1 MGSKVEYVESS
12 HMYATNYVR
21 NSKAIGVL
29 WGVFSICYAII
40 VAVAFATP
48 EWLGDPAAVASDHSA
63 RFGLFA
69 RCYYRTGAEGGP
81 DCQGG
86 LDELTSLP
94 TVAWQLAAVLVAL
107 AALFAL
113 LAVAAMLLFF
123 FLPATA
129 VFRSAAWIQLFSAL
143 TLTAGVAAY
152 PAGWDA
158 PEVKLTCGT
167 AAGLYEPGGC
177 RLRWAF
183 LLAAVGCLDAA
194 VLAALAFIL
203 AARHVRLQAEP
214 GPPPGAASLY
224 KGEVNNGFVGDAHSV
239 AGSRKSLNL
248 HPVLLMPGNEADR
261 FSEFSGRTAGGR
273 SKSSAY
279 RGAEYAP
286 SIQNFQL

>member
-1 MGSKVEYVESS
+1 EPLAPRRGPLPAAIVVAVPASARHARRRRRGSASAPATLPPGVDHARRRTRAPARRRTPAREVIARVPVTALASTAAATTSAAMGSKVEYVESS

-86 LDELTSLP
+86 LDELMSLP

-129 VFRSAAWIQLFSAL
+129 VFRSAAWIQLFS
-143 TLTAGVAAY
+143 
-152 PAGWDA
+152 
-158 PEVKLTCGT
+158 
-167 AAGLYEPGGC
+167 
-177 RLRWAF
+177 
-183 LLAAVGCLDAA
+183 
-194 VLAALAFIL
+194 
-203 AARHVRLQAEP
+203 
-214 GPPPGAASLY
+214 
-224 KGEVNNGFVGDAHSV
+224 GEVNNGFVGDAHSV